1 LRVPLNFYS
10 SEDVVSISK
19 ALLGKVLCTNIDG
32 AYTSGVIVETEA
44 YHGPEDKASHAFGMR
59 RTARTEPMFGR
70 AGVTYIYLC
79 YGIHHLFIIVTAP
92 TGTPHA
98 ILVRAVEPLDGID
111 IMLRRR
117 GMQTLQPRLTSGPGS
132 MSAALGLTTA
142 LSGQDLQKRNSPV
155 WIEDGKVLSRSDV
168 IASPRVGVAY
178 AAEWAEKPWRFRIR
192 ENRWTSPAK

>member
-79 YGIHHLFIIVTAP
+79 YGIHHLFNIDTAP

-192 ENRWTSPAK
+192 DNRWTSPAK